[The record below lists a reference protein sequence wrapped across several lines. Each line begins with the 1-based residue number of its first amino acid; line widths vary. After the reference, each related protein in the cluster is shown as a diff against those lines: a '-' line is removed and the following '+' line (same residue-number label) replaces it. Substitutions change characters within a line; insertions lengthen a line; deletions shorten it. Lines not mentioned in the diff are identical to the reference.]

1 MSKTFMIALAMLTFS
16 AVSTLSAQAGSKV
29 GASAPLSVPPASQMA
44 ELTKKECTNLGGTVK
59 TDNVCKSGKTCKMDS
74 ANGDQHFVCLESA
87 K

>member
-1 MSKTFMIALAMLTFS
+1 MTKTFMIALALLTIN
-16 AVSTLSAQAGSKV
+16 AVSTVSVQAGSKA
-29 GASAPLSVPPASQMA
+29 GASAPISEPPASQMA

-87 K
+87 R